1 MKRPLRSNWRS
12 MNGANFCGSITPS
25 SICFALRQNGSFS
38 SLKIRRIM
46 WRLEPR

>member
-1 MKRPLRSNWRS
+1 MKRPVRSNWRS
-12 MNGANFCGSITPS
+12 MNGANSAGSITPS

-38 SLKIRRIM
+38 SLNSRRSM

>member
-1 MKRPLRSNWRS
+1 MRSNWRA
-12 MNGANFCGSITPS
+12 MNGANASASITPS